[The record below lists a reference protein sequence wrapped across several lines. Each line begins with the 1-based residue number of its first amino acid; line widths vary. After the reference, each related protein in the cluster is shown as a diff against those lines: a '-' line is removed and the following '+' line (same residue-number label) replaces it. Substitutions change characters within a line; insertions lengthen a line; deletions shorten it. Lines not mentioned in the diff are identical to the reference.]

1 MSKLYYTEPS
11 DEIFNE
17 VKQASIDLWTERY
30 PEDTSP
36 FYAKEK
42 VEQIEPLQNIQDNI
56 MSIVAR
62 FDSENMKLLAEK
74 LSPEAR
80 QALRDRMID
89 GGNPEYLIAF

>member
-1 MSKLYYTEPS
+1 M
-11 DEIFNE
+11 
-17 VKQASIDLWTERY
+17 DLWIERY
-30 PEDTSP
+30 PEATSP

-42 VEQIEPLQNIQDNI
+42 VSEIEPLQNIGDNV

-62 FDSENMKLLAEK
+62 FDSFNMQHLAEK

-89 GGNPEYLIAF
+89 GGNEEWTIPF